1 MAKTLYLRLEAP
13 LQSWGERSRWVD
25 RDTGPIPTKSA
36 VIGLIA
42 CAAGRSDDTTI
53 RRWSLSTRMG
63 VRIDASGTEI
73 RDFYT
78 IGVGYDVGQGPLRQ
92 AEDGKLKNKNKPP
105 GHKWYLADASFLVA
119 LQPLPSDDDGLIDEM
134 AWALQHPKWV
144 IYLGR
149 KCCPPGRPVYAG
161 VHECDDLEIAL
172 AYGPWTDP
180 VLFPKP
186 TDALLMTETECARQ
200 DADAERQD
208 VLTSRRFRTFERRY
222 TRTVQIRLS
231 AEEKKEAADG

>member
-25 RDTGPIPTKSA
+25 RDTAPIPTKSG
-36 VIGLIA
+36 VVGLIA
-42 CAAGRSDDTTI
+42 CAAGKSDDVTI
-53 RRWSLSTRMG
+53 RQWSLSTRMG
-63 VRIDASGTEI
+63 VRIDAPGMEI
-73 RDFYT
+73 QDFYT
-78 IGVGYDVGQGPLRQ
+78 IGAGYEAGQGPLRQ
-92 AEDGKLKNKNKPP
+92 AEDGKLKSKNKL

-119 LQPLPSDDDGLIDEM
+119 LQPLLSVDWSLIDEM
-134 AWALQHPKWV
+134 AAALQHPQWV

-161 VHECDDLEIAL
+161 VGEYNDLETAL

-180 VLFPKP
+180 ALFPKP
-186 TDALLMTETECARQ
+186 ADPLLRAEIECARQ

-208 VLTSRRFRTFERRY
+208 VLTSRQFRTFERRY
-222 TRTVQIRLS
+222 TRTVRIRLS
-231 AEEKKEAADG
+231 TEETKEAADG